1 MRLFIRVHFTA
12 IASKTRIVLMMTSL
26 SPENRR
32 QSRALDIVDSIS
44 KMNVREGAKKLSP
57 LVVFTLRGV
66 GGLADIQFYT
76 EL

>member
-1 MRLFIRVHFTA
+1 MHFTA
-12 IASKTRIVLMMTSL
+12 LASKIRIVLMMTSL

-32 QSRALDIVDSIS
+32 QNRALDVVDSIS
-44 KMNVREGAKKLSP
+44 KMKVREGAKKLST
-57 LVVFTLRGV
+57 LVLFTLTGV